1 VFKDMSEKSDDIA
14 EFKKATKQ
22 QLKFLKKRLDKLEQ
36 QQKKDSE
43 DFYEDSHR
51 DSKELLK
58 G

>member
-1 VFKDMSEKSDDIA
+1 MSEKSDDIA